1 MTRMLYIANA
11 RIPTEKAHGLQIIKM
26 VEAFARTIDVK
37 LIIPHRF
44 QSKALKQ
51 VKDVYDYYDVAK
63 IFDITHI
70 LSFNLIPPLGSRISN
85 YMGSLLPLLN
95 WQGRICFGIIVA
107 FYALVNRASV
117 IYSRDIFSCF
127 FLFLLRPLMRSDLFF
142 EEHDEFPKTLLGAK
156 LKCWLLQRINGVI
169 VVNRQMKE
177 AYQNKKVPP
186 EKLLIAPNGVDP
198 KLFSISLRKEDARRE
213 LGIPIEK
220 RVICYTGHLY
230 KWKGIHVATLAM
242 KELSN
247 TFLLCVVGGTPANI
261 DGFNRYVSDV
271 EIQNVMVAGYVAPK
285 IVRRFLVASDVL
297 VLPNISADDMS
308 RLYTSPLKLFEY
320 MAARRPIVA
329 SDLPSVREILNEQN
343 AVLVKPDDPKSLA
356 AGIKKVIENIE
367 LGNRLAKK
375 AFQDVQQYTWDN
387 RRDKVLEFIGNK

>member
-117 IYSRDIFSCF
+117 IYSRDIFACF
-127 FLFLLRPLMRSDLFF
+127 FLYLLRPFTKSKLFF
-142 EEHDEFPKTLLGAK
+142 EEHEFPKTSLGAK
-156 LKCWLLQRINGVI
+156 LRRWLLKRINGTVVI
-169 VVNRQMKE
+169 THQLAK
-177 AYQNKKVPP
+177 AYREGGVLAEKILVAPDGVDA
-186 EKLLIAPNGVDP
+186 KLLSFELA
-198 KLFSISLRKEDARRE
+198 KTRAREE
-213 LGIPIEK
+213 LGIPRNK
-220 RVICYTGHLY
+220 RVIGYTGHLY
-230 KWKGIHVATLAM
+230 PWKGTHTAAQAM
-242 KELSN
+242 KTLPDN
-247 TFLLCVVGGTPANI
+247 YLLYIVGGTPEDIENFKKYI
-261 DGFNRYVSDV
+261 NDHI
-271 EIQNVMVAGYVAPK
+271 IQNVIVVGYVAPK
-285 IVRRFLVASDVL
+285 QVPKYLAAADILI
-297 VLPNISADDMS
+297 LPNTSADDMA

-329 SDLPSVREILNEQN
+329 SDLPSIREILNEEN
-343 AVLVKPDDPKSLA
+343 AILVKPDDPLALAEGVTKISENKALADSL
-356 AGIKKVIENIE
+356 V
-367 LGNRLAKK
+367 RK
-375 AFQDVQQYTWDN
+375 AFQDVQLFTWDK
-387 RRDKVLEFIGNK
+387 RAEKVLEFVDKR

>member
-127 FLFLLRPLMRSDLFF
+127 FLFLLRQLMRSDLFF
-142 EEHDEFPKTLLGAK
+142 EEHD
-156 LKCWLLQRINGVI
+156 
-169 VVNRQMKE
+169 
-177 AYQNKKVPP
+177 
-186 EKLLIAPNGVDP
+186 
-198 KLFSISLRKEDARRE
+198 
-213 LGIPIEK
+213 
-220 RVICYTGHLY
+220 
-230 KWKGIHVATLAM
+230 
-242 KELSN
+242 
-247 TFLLCVVGGTPANI
+247 
-261 DGFNRYVSDV
+261 
-271 EIQNVMVAGYVAPK
+271 
-285 IVRRFLVASDVL
+285 
-297 VLPNISADDMS
+297 
-308 RLYTSPLKLFEY
+308 
-320 MAARRPIVA
+320 
-329 SDLPSVREILNEQN
+329 
-343 AVLVKPDDPKSLA
+343 
-356 AGIKKVIENIE
+356 
-367 LGNRLAKK
+367 
-375 AFQDVQQYTWDN
+375 
-387 RRDKVLEFIGNK
+387 

>member
-156 LKCWLLQRINGVI
+156 IKCWLLQRINGVI

-242 KELSN
+242 KELSD
-247 TFLLCVVGGTPANI
+247 TFLLCVVGGTPADI

-297 VLPNISADDMS
+297 VLPNTSADDMS

-356 AGIKKVIENIE
+356 VGIKKIIENIE